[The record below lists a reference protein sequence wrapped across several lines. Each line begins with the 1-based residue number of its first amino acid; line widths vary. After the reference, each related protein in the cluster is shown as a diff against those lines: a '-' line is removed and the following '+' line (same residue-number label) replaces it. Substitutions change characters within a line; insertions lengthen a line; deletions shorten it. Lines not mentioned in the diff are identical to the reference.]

1 MKRMENTKEIKQMRI
16 LLINPGTK
24 ERIDYP
30 HLGIGYIAAV
40 LEKDGNQI
48 EVLDMSVSDQK
59 DLSKLL
65 RSDFD
70 LVGISATSFTFIRAL
85 DIIKK
90 IKSLN
95 KNVITVVGG
104 PHTTIAMGDVLQ
116 QASIDFA
123 VYGEG
128 ELTMVELIRLLKLHQ
143 NPNQHQLASIKGLIF
158 RSNGDIVVNPPRPW
172 MTDLDE
178 LPFPAFHLFKNMNR
192 YQGYPILTSRGCPYH
207 CIYCAASVIWGRRWR
222 SRSVPNIIEEIKY
235 AQANY
240 NWHHNNFYIIDDSFN
255 INVSRALKFCGQLI
269 HKHIDITWNCQGI
282 RADKMPLELAM
293 KMKMAGC
300 VGVGIGVESADQQ
313 VLKNIKKGEN
323 IEQIS
328 ASIKNLDSAEISVH
342 GSFMIGNPGDNLQ
355 TIKKSIE
362 FVQKSSLFSVSF
374 NTALPYPKTELW
386 KFVQEHGHFLNDD
399 YTKFHHFSQE
409 PSFETVD
416 FHRAERIKAYKMAR
430 RFYLIH
436 RLKSYL
442 RLAVIHLKWRELKE
456 IGVRRV
462 IKFMRNYFK
471 IILDILMNRERK
483 F

>member
-1 MKRMENTKEIKQMRI
+1 MKI

-24 ERIDYP
+24 GMVNYP

-40 LEKDGNQI
+40 LEKDENQI

-70 LVGISATSFTFIRAL
+70 LVGISATSFTVTRAFG
-85 DIIKK
+85 IIEK

-95 KNVITVVGG
+95 KNVITVMGG
-104 PHTTIAMGDVLQ
+104 PHTTIALMDVLQ
-116 QASIDFA
+116 CASIDYA
-123 VYGEG
+123 IYGEG
-128 ELTMVELIRLLKLHQ
+128 EITMVELIRLLKRHQ
-143 NPNQHQLASIKGLIF
+143 KPNQHQLASIKGLIF
-158 RSNGDIVVNPPRPW
+158 RSNGDILVNSPRPW

-192 YQGYPILTSRGCPYH
+192 YQRYPILTSRGCPYH
-207 CIYCAASVIWGRRWR
+207 CIYCAASVIWGCRWR

-255 INVSRALKFCGQLI
+255 INVSRALEFCEQLI
-269 HKHIDITWNCQGI
+269 HKHIDITWSCQGI
-282 RADKMPLELAM
+282 RADKMPLKLAM

-300 VGVGIGVESADQQ
+300 RSVDIGVESADQQ

-328 ASIKNLDSAEISVH
+328 ASIKNLVSAGIFVG

-362 FVQKSSLFSVSF
+362 FVKKSSLFSVSF

-416 FHRAERIKAYKMAR
+416 FPREERVKAYKIAR
-430 RFYLIH
+430 KFELIH
-436 RLKSYL
+436 LLKNYLRISGIRLKWNDLKKRSL
-442 RLAVIHLKWRELKE
+442 RGKGEFIYRFF
-456 IGVRRV
+456 
-462 IKFMRNYFK
+462 KFIM
-471 IILDILMNRERK
+471 DILMNRGRK